1 MGGRVWEGCLPTL
14 AVGYAPWRGGHLGG
28 WGAVALETTTTPSLR
43 AVRGAHRQ
51 RGSVWT
57 LWVVAS
63 HELRVPREKRLILSG
78 RQDEAENPS

>member
-28 WGAVALETTTTPSLR
+28 QGGGPDVLESNSTPSLR
-43 AVRGAHRQ
+43 AVGGAHGQ

-57 LWVVAS
+57 HWVVVS
-63 HELRVPREKRLILSG
+63 LEFRVLGEET
-78 RQDEAENPS
+78 DPS

>member
-28 WGAVALETTTTPSLR
+28 GRGGGPDVLESNSTPSLR
-43 AVRGAHRQ
+43 AVGGAHGQ

-57 LWVVAS
+57 PLSSGCW
-63 HELRVPREKRLILSG
+63 EKRLILPR
-78 RQDEAENPS
+78 RQDEAENPT